1 VEGGKRKQESFDPES
16 VGLKAEKTK
25 EESLK
30 LVSNPF
36 FRLEHEFN
44 DIQKAKATI
53 PRLNEMID
61 VNQQIWKDDF
71 TASRS
76 ARARLRV
83 EKIAIADQQKKV
95 KDLKTRLAIHDLPL
109 LPEHEEDKKKASEE
123 KFRRAEPLSP
133 DLGKIKQS
141 TLFKKN
147 PETRKTSSAQAL
159 LSKARFNQ
167 SGKSVISQLDISSSI
182 NMNKRRKLG

>member
-1 VEGGKRKQESFDPES
+1 
-16 VGLKAEKTK
+16 
-25 EESLK
+25 
-30 LVSNPF
+30 
-36 FRLEHEFN
+36 
-44 DIQKAKATI
+44 
-53 PRLNEMID
+53 MID